1 MKYCPG
7 SDMIEMEQILDMMK
21 SDAAQDILALGYY
34 PRSIRK
40 AMERIFLGNKISPEN
55 IKAETILQE
64 FERWKEEDNLSDD
77 DLKIKNRDNI
87 LNEGMPKGIDKL
99 RQEILVMR
107 RNIYCGCGGQVAYA
121 NRGCHHLMCS
131 TCATSSICNKCGF
144 DITGL
149 YPAGFVWGTMFVFP
163 SGTTLSK
170 ENKNTK
176 DK

>member
-1 MKYCPG
+1 
-7 SDMIEMEQILDMMK
+7 MIFHCRKFEKLILSFSRMH
-21 SDAAQDILALGYY
+21 SRLNI
-34 PRSIRK
+34 SI
-40 AMERIFLGNKISPEN
+40 FFF
-55 IKAETILQE
+55 T
-64 FERWKEEDNLSDD
+64 
-77 DLKIKNRDNI
+77 
-87 LNEGMPKGIDKL
+87 KGIDKL

-107 RNIYCGCGGQVAYA
+107 RKIYCGCGGQVAYA

-149 YPAGFVWGTMFVFP
+149 YPAGFVRGTMFVFP